1 MKRINYLLIL
11 ISMLSFVTACNNID
25 YKKTKSGLLY
35 KIFPSK
41 GKSQSRKEGEV
52 VKFHYTLKFNDSLM
66 YTSYGKLPAYQRI
79 QTMEKPSYNLL
90 EILPLM
96 KKGDSAVTVQI
107 TDTLMKQGVQLPPN
121 AKKGDRIIT
130 TVRILD
136 VFASDST
143 ALPDYKAEMKKDE
156 PRHMKE
162 QEEEMAKMQKEQ
174 EQQQQKEIG
183 ELEKSGEVSKELKE
197 IETYL
202 KQKKI
207 NAQKT
212 GTGTYVYIEQQGTG
226 PAVEPGKYLK
236 VKYTGKHLSTDSTFE
251 SGVYPFQLGK
261 SPVIRGW
268 VEGLPLFKQGGKGTL
283 YIPGFL
289 AYGKNPEPGSPF
301 KSFEAL
307 KFDVEIL
314 EVSDKPIP
322 QQPTQ

>member
-1 MKRINYLLIL
+1 MKRINYLLIF
-11 ISMLSFVTACNNID
+11 ISMLSFATACNNIN

-41 GKSQSRKEGEV
+41 GKSQTRKDGEI
-52 VKFHYTLKFNDSLM
+52 VKFHYILKFNDSVM

-79 QTMEKPSYNLL
+79 QTMERPSYNLL
-90 EILPLM
+90 EILPMM

-143 ALPDYKAEMKKDE
+143 AMPDYKVEAKKDE
-156 PRHMKE
+156 PRRLKE
-162 QEEEMAKMQKEQ
+162 QDEQMAKMQKDQ
-174 EQQQQKEIG
+174 EEQQQKEIAD
-183 ELEKSGEVSKELKE
+183 LEKSGEVAKELKE

-202 KQKKI
+202 KQKNI
-207 NAQKT
+207 TAQKT
-212 GTGTYVYIEQQGTG
+212 GRGTYVHIQQQGTG
-226 PAVEPGKYLK
+226 PAAEPGKYVK
-236 VKYTGKHLSTDSTFE
+236 VKYTGKHLATDSTFE
-251 SGVYPFQLGK
+251 SGVYPFQLSK
-261 SPVIRGW
+261 SPVIAGW
-268 VEGLPLFKQGGKGTL
+268 NEGLQLFKQGGKGTL

-289 AYGKNPEPGSPF
+289 AYGKNPDPASPF

-314 EVSDKPIP
+314 EVSDKPIAQEP
-322 QQPTQ
+322 RQ